1 MKMSGKIIGFLG
13 VVCVILIL
21 ILSYTTNRINTLKG
35 EKNALKTDL
44 QKKEQTIKEMEKINE
59 LYQKAEAENERFR
72 ETLNSDTTDNLNV
85 VPANYILVQLHKD

>member
-1 MKMSGKIIGFLG
+1 MSGKIIGFLG

-44 QKKEQTIKEMEKINE
+44 LKKEQTIKEMEKINE

-72 ETLNSDTTDNLNV
+72 ETLNNDTTDNLNV
-85 VPANYILVQLHKD
+85 VPANYILDQLHKD

>member
-1 MKMSGKIIGFLG
+1 MSGKIIGFLG

-21 ILSYTTNRINTLKG
+21 MLSYTTNRINTLKG

-44 QKKEQTIKEMEKINE
+44 LKKEQTIKEMEKINE

-85 VPANYILVQLHKD
+85 VPANYILNQLHKD

>member
-1 MKMSGKIIGFLG
+1 MSGKIIGFLG

-35 EKNALKTDL
+35 EKNAIKNDL
-44 QKKEQTIKEMEKINE
+44 LKKEQTIKEMEKINE

-85 VPANYILVQLHKD
+85 VPANYILMQLHKD

>member
-1 MKMSGKIIGFLG
+1 MSGKIIGFLG
-13 VVCVILIL
+13 VFCVILIL

-59 LYQKAEAENERFR
+59 LYQEIEKENEKFK
-72 ETLNSDTTDNLNV
+72 EQLNADTTDNLNV
-85 VPANYILVQLHKD
+85 VPANYILMQLHKD